1 MQEGLSMMD
10 LKGKVALVT
19 GGGTGLGTA
28 IAQRFV
34 KENARVVISGRRLE
48 KLEEVAKT
56 MPKGSCVVVQGD
68 VTKTEDAKKMIDA
81 TLKLGNGKIDVLVN
95 NAASDHKGNIIDLKP
110 EDWRRVLDINLTG
123 PFIMMR
129 EAMPYMIKQKKGS
142 IINIASLGGTRC
154 LPDMPVYNTSKA
166 GLIMLSQ
173 QVALDYGK
181 YGVRVNAVCP
191 GGIDTEMLDEM
202 IIPLSK
208 AVGTKKQDGLDF
220 FSKDVPLRRVS
231 KPEEITGICVYLASD
246 DSAFMTGSAL
256 LIDGGAAIVD
266 VSGAAVSS
274 KLG

>member
-1 MQEGLSMMD
+1 MIEA
-10 LKGKVALVT
+10 KGKVALIT

-34 KENARVVISGRRLE
+34 KEGMKVVISGRRKE
-48 KLEEVAKT
+48 KLDAVVKT
-56 MPKGSCVVVQGD
+56 VPKGTMLAVQGD
-68 VTKTEDAKKMIDA
+68 VTKEADVKRMVDETIKF
-81 TLKLGNGKIDVLVN
+81 GGRIDVLVN
-95 NAASDHKGNIIDLKP
+95 NAAHDIKGGIVELKP
-110 EDWRRVLDINLTG
+110 DDWRTVIDINLTG
-123 PFIMMR
+123 PFLMMH
-129 EAMPYMIKQKKGS
+129 ETLPHMIKARKGS

-154 LPDMPVYNTSKA
+154 LPVCPAYCTSKA

-173 QVALDYGK
+173 QAALDYGK
-181 YGVRVNAVCP
+181 YNIRVNAVCP
-191 GGIDTEMLDEM
+191 GGIDTELLDEM

-208 AVGTKKQDGLDF
+208 AVGKTKQDGLDY

-246 DSAFMTGSAL
+246 ESSFMTGSAL

>member
-1 MQEGLSMMD
+1 MMD

-34 KENARVVISGRRLE
+34 KENAKVVISGRRKD
-48 KLEEVAKT
+48 KLEAVAKT
-56 MPKGSCVVVQGD
+56 MPKGTCVVVQGD
-68 VTKTEDAKKMIDA
+68 VTKTEDAKAMVDA
-81 TLKLGNGKIDVLVN
+81 TLELGKGKIDVLVN
-95 NAASDHKGNIIDLKP
+95 NAASDCKGSVIDLKT
-110 EDWRRVLDINLTG
+110 EDWRRILDINLTG
-123 PFIMMR
+123 PFIMMK
-129 EAMPYMIKQKKGS
+129 AALPYMIKQKSGA

-181 YGVRVNAVCP
+181 YGIRVNAVCP

-202 IIPLSK
+202 ILPLAK
-208 AVGTKKQDGLDF
+208 ALGGTKQDGLDF
-220 FSKDVPLRRVS
+220 FSKDVPIRRVS
-231 KPEEITGICVYLASD
+231 RPDEITGICVYLASD

>member
-1 MQEGLSMMD
+1 MMD

-34 KENARVVISGRRLE
+34 KEGAKVVISGRRKD
-48 KLEEVAKT
+48 KLEAVAKT

-68 VTKTEDAKKMIDA
+68 VTKTEDAKRMVEETVKFGG
-81 TLKLGNGKIDVLVN
+81 KGKIDVLVN
-95 NAASDHKGNIIDLKP
+95 NAASDCKGSVIDLKT
-110 EDWRRVLDINLTG
+110 EDWRRILDINLTG
-123 PFIMMR
+123 PFIMMK
-129 EAMPYMIKQKKGS
+129 EALPYMIKAKYGS

-181 YGVRVNAVCP
+181 YNIRVNAVCP

-202 IIPLSK
+202 ILPLAK
-208 AVGTKKQDGLDF
+208 AVGGTKQDGLDF
-220 FSKDVPLRRVS
+220 FSKDVPIRRVS
-231 KPEEITGICVYLASD
+231 KPEEITGLCVYLASD
-246 DSAFMTGSAL
+246 DSTFMTGSAL

>member
-1 MQEGLSMMD
+1 MMD
-10 LKGKVALVT
+10 LKGKVALIT

-34 KENARVVISGRRLE
+34 KEGAKVVISGRRKE
-48 KLEEVAKT
+48 KLDAVVKSL
-56 MPKGSCVVVQGD
+56 PKGSALAVQGD
-68 VTKTEDAKKMIDA
+68 VTKSEDAKRMVEETVKFGG
-81 TLKLGNGKIDVLVN
+81 KGKIDILVN
-95 NAASDHKGNIIDLKP
+95 NAAHDIKGNVIDLKP
-110 EDWRRVLDINLTG
+110 EEWRLVIDINLTG
-123 PFIMMR
+123 PYIMMR
-129 EAMPYMIKQKKGS
+129 EALPYMMKSKYGS

-154 LPDMPVYNTSKA
+154 LPVCPAYCTSKA
-166 GLIMLSQ
+166 GLIMLTQ

-181 YGVRVNAVCP
+181 YNIRVNAVCP
-191 GGIDTEMLDEM
+191 GGIDTELLDEM

-208 AVGTKKQDGLDF
+208 AVGKTKQDGLDY

-231 KPEEITGICVYLASD
+231 KPEDITGICVYLASD
-246 DSAFMTGSAL
+246 DSTFMTGSAL

>member
-1 MQEGLSMMD
+1 MMD
-10 LKGKVALVT
+10 LKGKVALIT

-34 KENARVVISGRRLE
+34 KENAKVVISGRRKE
-48 KLEEVAKT
+48 KLDAVAKT
-56 MPKGSCVVVQGD
+56 MPKGSCITVQGD
-68 VTKTEDAKKMIDA
+68 VTKTEDARRMVEE
-81 TLKLGNGKIDVLVN
+81 TVKLGNGKIDILVN
-95 NAASDHKGNIIDLKP
+95 NAAHDIKANVTDLKP
-110 EDWRRVLDINLTG
+110 EEWRTVIDINLTG
-123 PFIMMR
+123 PYIMMHV
-129 EAMPYMIKQKKGS
+129 ALPYMMKAKYGS

-154 LPDMPVYNTSKA
+154 LPVCPAYCTSKA

-181 YGVRVNAVCP
+181 YNIRVNAVCP
-191 GGIDTEMLDEM
+191 GGIDTELLDEM
-202 IIPLSK
+202 ILPLAK
-208 AVGTKKQDGLDF
+208 AVGGTKQDGLDY
-220 FSKDVPLRRVS
+220 FSKDIPLRRVS

-246 DSAFMTGSAL
+246 ESTFMTGSAL